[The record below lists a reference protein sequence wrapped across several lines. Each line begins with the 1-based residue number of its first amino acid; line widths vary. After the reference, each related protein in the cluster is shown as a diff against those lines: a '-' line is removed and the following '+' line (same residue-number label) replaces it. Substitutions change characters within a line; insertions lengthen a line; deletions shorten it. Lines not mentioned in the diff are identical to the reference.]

1 VKLLFDENLSRRLVE
16 RLAASFPGST
26 HVDDLR
32 LRGRPDSEVRKAAAD
47 QAALLVTKDSDFLEL
62 SLLHGAPPKVVWLR
76 VGNAGTEAIAE
87 LLLRNK
93 SRLELFAA
101 NDSEALL
108 ELSGETSGSGSS

>member
-1 VKLLFDENLSRRLVE
+1 MKLLFDENLSRRLVE

-26 HVDDLR
+26 HVDDLH

-93 SRLELFAA
+93 SRLELFAT

-108 ELSGETSGSGSS
+108 ELSGENSRSGS